1 MICRRLSNIKS
12 LLHFEWLAD
21 EVSGEIWTKTGN
33 TKLAGTE
40 PSYDVQGEPKFG
52 YMCAYFPDVNSTI
65 IGANTS
71 KIFDLSPKGSY
82 EIEAFV
88 KISDIPTGDY
98 KYYDGHTF
106 KLFSVSK
113 TWEEAE
119 EFCEELGGHL
129 PTSTSA
135 EKNAFLTTLAN
146 GKRIWLGLTD
156 KDEEGTWKWVTGE
169 ELNYTNWQ
177 NGEPN
182 NAGGIEDYGELYAS
196 GYWND
201 MSPTATRT
209 FICEWDT
216 LKKFGSIFTIGELIL
231 SVNLLGQLTLL
242 SETSTATLT
251 ADTWQH
257 ILLRISDSTAKVFL
271 DGVEALSAPI
281 TSQISPEQIILGGY
295 VGYMDEFVF
304 RNCAGTGPPKI
315 PTEAYS
321 ARLSEND
328 IECFGSEGNGDVII
342 TRNNQVN
349 FYGMCGNSGT
359 SIHNEL
365 TGLQGGQDGEYY
377 HLTGEQITK
386 INDLLELFY
395 PDEEADTEDY
405 KPVIDP
411 DQIIHCILG
420 EVMTAYRVTG
430 QNVNLSNFGDD

>member
-21 EVSGEIWTKTGN
+21 EVSGELWTKTGN
-33 TKLAGTE
+33 PKLAGTE
-40 PSYDVQGEPKFG
+40 PSYDVQSEPKFG

-65 IGANTS
+65 EATNAS
-71 KIFDLSPKGSY
+71 KIFDISPKGNY

-88 KISDIPTGDY
+88 KISDIPIGEY

-129 PTSTSA
+129 ATSTSA
-135 EKNAFLTTLAN
+135 EKNDFLTTLAN
-146 GKRIWLGLTD
+146 GKIIWLGLTD
-156 KDEEGTWKWVTGE
+156 KDNEGTWQWVTGE
-169 ELNYTNWQ
+169 ELNYTHWSG
-177 NGEPN
+177 GEPN
-182 NAGGIEDYGELYAS
+182 DAGRIEDYCELYAS

-201 MSPTATRT
+201 MTPTATRT

-216 LKKFGSIFTIGELIL
+216 LKNFGSIFTIGEIIL

-242 SETSTATLT
+242 TETSTVTLT

-271 DGVEALSAPI
+271 DGVEVLSAPI
-281 TSQISPEQIILGGY
+281 TTKISPEQIILGGY

-304 RNCAGTGPPKI
+304 RNCAGTDPPKI

-321 ARLSEND
+321 ARKSEND
-328 IECFGSEGNGDVII
+328 IECFGTEGNGDVII

-349 FYGMCGNSGT
+349 FYGMCSNSET
-359 SIHNEL
+359 SKHNEL
-365 TGLQGGQDGEYY
+365 TGLQGGQAGEYY
-377 HLTGEQITK
+377 HLTGRQITK

-395 PDEEADTEDY
+395 PDEEPDDEDY
-405 KPVIDP
+405 RPIIDL

-420 EVMTAYRVTG
+420 EDMTEYEVTG
-430 QNVNLSNFGDD
+430 QNVTLTIN